1 MPSNTCSTVIPTL
14 DLNRRML
21 FRGPADAMKAVFLR
35 LWYFVLPAGRQL
47 LDSNEIFFDTPD
59 TP

>member
-1 MPSNTCSTVIPTL
+1 
-14 DLNRRML
+14 ML